1 MLNRDITISHKL
13 TIFDTIKKLNELTNI
28 SRLILF
34 VCSDDLKIIGSV
46 TDGDIRRFLINK
58 PDLSIPI
65 LDVCNKKFK
74 FVLNTQNYIDFSNYI
89 QDNLKIL
96 PVLDI
101 NHKLVELI
109 DLAIFKSKIPVE
121 CVIMAGGRGK
131 RLSPLT
137 DNLPKPM
144 LILGNK
150 PIIEHNID
158 KLILFGIKKF
168 YITLNYLGDKIV
180 NYFGDGSSKGVEI
193 IYIWETKPLGTAG
206 SLSLI
211 DEINSDHLLLI
222 NSDLFTNFDLD
233 MMYKKI
239 ISNNADIVISS
250 KDYKVDIPFAIFE
263 SKDSFV
269 QNFKEKPTYTYHSNA
284 GIYLI
289 KSKLISQIPKNEFY
303 DITDFIDS
311 LLNDNY
317 KVMHDPILGYWIDI
331 GCPADYKSAQDLIKL
346 IK

>member
-1 MLNRDITISHKL
+1 MISLKTIH
-13 TIFDTIKKLNELTNI
+13 IFPNLI
-28 SRLILF
+28 SAQHE
-34 VCSDDLKIIGSV
+34 
-46 TDGDIRRFLINK
+46 
-58 PDLSIPI
+58 SIW
-65 LDVCNKKFK
+65 
-74 FVLNTQNYIDFSNYI
+74 
-89 QDNLKIL
+89 
-96 PVLDI
+96 
-101 NHKLVELI
+101 
-109 DLAIFKSKIPVE
+109 
-121 CVIMAGGRGK
+121 
-131 RLSPLT
+131 
-137 DNLPKPM
+137 
-144 LILGNK
+144 
-150 PIIEHNID
+150 
-158 KLILFGIKKF
+158 ILFGIKKF